1 MNSIDKPYLTTLTPL
16 RGIAALLVVVFHAN
30 LMLKPFIPR
39 GEGSFINAGWLWVD
53 FFFILSGFILS
64 YVYSNTFKEQTHSST
79 YWKYIGARFARIYP
93 LHFFTLIWS
102 LICALFIHAYA
113 NNMDPFFATMLNP
126 NAAPASVLLIQS
138 LHLYRTP
145 PLNTPSWSLSTE
157 WWVYMIF
164 PFLVPYFSRIRVK
177 GMIFTL
183 VLITGFFLVIK
194 YLLGPP
200 FTPFTGG
207 SPSINVTADF
217 GIFRCLAGFLLGM
230 LAFTFYNI
238 NGGYRFLKQDFSFLI
253 FFVGAIAAMS
263 FSAEDMFILAFFP
276 FIILAAAYN
285 NGTIKRLLETAP
297 LQRLGDWSFSIY
309 MVHVPIMQIFT
320 IFFVK
325 KNPDFFAKFPPVREV
340 DFTVGVTYCA
350 IIILLTLLVSS
361 VTYRYI
367 EVPAR
372 TYLNKLFKSRQRQG
386 MIS

>member
-16 RGIAALLVVVFHAN
+16 RGIAALLVVVFHSN
-30 LMLKPFIPR
+30 LMLKAFIPR
-39 GEGSFINAGWLWVD
+39 GQGSLINAGWLWVD

-64 YVYSNTFKEQTHSST
+64 YVYSQTFKEPTYNST

-93 LHFFTLIWS
+93 LHFFTMLWS

-113 NNMDPFFATMLNP
+113 NNIDPFFAAMLNP
-126 NAAPASVLLIQS
+126 NAAPASVLLVQS

-183 VLITGFFLVIK
+183 VLITGFFFVIK

-200 FTPFTGG
+200 FTAFTGG

-238 NGGYRFLKQDFSFLI
+238 NGGYRFLKQDLSFLI
-253 FFVGAIAAMS
+253 F
-263 FSAEDMFILAFFP
+263 L
-276 FIILAAAYN
+276 
-285 NGTIKRLLETAP
+285 
-297 LQRLGDWSFSIY
+297 
-309 MVHVPIMQIFT
+309 
-320 IFFVK
+320 
-325 KNPDFFAKFPPVREV
+325 
-340 DFTVGVTYCA
+340 
-350 IIILLTLLVSS
+350 
-361 VTYRYI
+361 
-367 EVPAR
+367 
-372 TYLNKLFKSRQRQG
+372 
-386 MIS
+386 